1 MEEMKEKIIVNMK
14 YLIGL
19 VENQLDDQEILKGYM
34 LYYFA
39 QARTLFNLKDDLIFR
54 LDKMIFG
61 KYEAEQYRA
70 AIENVRRV
78 LKDFLKEKF
87 NVSESMI
94 KLD

>member
-1 MEEMKEKIIVNMK
+1 MTFGHYESNQYKI
-14 YLIGL
+14 
-19 VENQLDDQEILKGYM
+19 
-34 LYYFA
+34 
-39 QARTLFNLKDDLIFR
+39 
-54 LDKMIFG
+54 
-61 KYEAEQYRA
+61 